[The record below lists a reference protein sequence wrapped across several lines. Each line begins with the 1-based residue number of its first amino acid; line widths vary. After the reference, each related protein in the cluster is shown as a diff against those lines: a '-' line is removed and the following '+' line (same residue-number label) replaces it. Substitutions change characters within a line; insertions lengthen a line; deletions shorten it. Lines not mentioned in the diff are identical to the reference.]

1 MFVVWINSEVYPCLY
16 KVHHQTLIF
25 HSFSLLFM
33 IASENRLRINDQ
45 HPYFEEP
52 CSPISSIFSTSW
64 IAEKSTS
71 ELGDLL
77 KSAYKSLREKE
88 RGE

>member
-1 MFVVWINSEVYPCLY
+1 
-16 KVHHQTLIF
+16 
-25 HSFSLLFM
+25 M
-33 IASENRLRINDQ
+33 IASENRLRINDK